1 MRRIDIYFKLIF
13 KKFEGNGFVRVEIN
27 DFIIDLMDSFDED
40 CIILSDKIIMFI
52 IILIQREVLDIDI
65 CVIKENF
72 LYCYVI

>member
-52 IILIQREVLDIDI
+52 IILI
-65 CVIKENF
+65 
-72 LYCYVI
+72 